1 MKKIILFIS
10 LLFIP
15 TFTFAS
21 EATCKYKYANIEL
34 TINYKYGQ
42 KLTYSG
48 TKSGNTSF
56 GSLSG
61 VQVSNIVDSNGNIS
75 CPILYAKKS
84 ISGQKRFDVD
94 FTISNI
100 DGYTAV
106 NGTLNFTVQD
116 DKEKQSPDS
125 NTHTC
130 VYNKGTNTEYVL
142 TWNGEKVVVSL
153 IGSRFDNFCSTQI
166 TQSEWNASMFANGK
180 CPTEIYDQIVFRYEN
195 LSNCKGRLIIS
206 TKTIL
211 TDNDSTTDVDGSEN
225 VYDGTNNENYK
236 DETTQKPSDYVDK
249 IDYNSLCENR
259 SIKQTMKLIGYL
271 VQVIRWI
278 VPLIIIVLG
287 MIDFG
292 KATIESDDKAL
303 NKATA
308 SLIRRIVAG
317 LVVFFIPTII
327 LAILNAI
334 EVTKGIED
342 ETNSQFGA
350 CTKCIFGAHKDGYC
364 DINTAETTDGEQISG
379 GGDSST
385 SGLKKPTGSNVEQ
398 TLK

>member
-1 MKKIILFIS
+1 MKKILIFIIL
-10 LLFIP
+10 LLMPVI
-15 TFTFAS
+15 TFAS
-21 EATCKYKYANIEL
+21 SATCKYKHANIEL
-34 TINYKYGQ
+34 TINYNYGQ
-42 KLTYSG
+42 KLTHSG

-61 VQVSNIVDSNGNIS
+61 VQVSHIVDSSGNIS
-75 CPILYAKKS
+75 CPTLYAKKS
-84 ISGQKRFDVD
+84 ISGQKKFEVD
-94 FTISNI
+94 FTINKI

-106 NGTLNFTVQD
+106 EGTLNILVQD

-130 VYNKGTNTEYVL
+130 IYNKDTNTEYSL
-142 TWNGEKVVVSL
+142 TWDGSKVMVSL
-153 IGSRFDNFCSTQI
+153 IGSRFDNFCSTKI

-180 CPTEIYDQIVFRYEN
+180 CPTEIYDQIVSRYED

-211 TDNDSTTDVDGSEN
+211 TDDDTTTDVDGSEN
-225 VYDGTNNENYK
+225 VYDGSNNENYK
-236 DETTQKPSDYVDK
+236 DNNVQKPSDYVDK
-249 IDYNSLCENR
+249 INYNSLCENR
-259 SIKQTMKLIGYL
+259 NIKQTMKLIGYL

-303 NKATA
+303 SKATA
-308 SLIRRIVAG
+308 SLIRRLVAG
-317 LVVFFIPTII
+317 VVVFFIPTIV
-327 LAILNAI
+327 LGLLNAI
-334 EVTKGIED
+334 EITKGIED

-350 CTKCIFGAHKDGYC
+350 CTKCIFGAHKSGYC
-364 DINTAETTDGEQISG
+364 DISAE
-379 GGDSST
+379 
-385 SGLKKPTGSNVEQ
+385 
-398 TLK
+398 